1 MSGKTIYLQFN
12 RVIKT
17 TNASGLPMCILKSK
31 PSTSKLLILYVLL

>member
-17 TNASGLPMCILKSK
+17 TNASLADVYIEKSK
-31 PSTSKLLILYVLL
+31 PSTSKLRLLYVLL